1 MSSAT
6 QTQGRTFRDLYACHL
21 TREKIYQELVAPRKG
36 DADPHFAPG
45 FGNLLP
51 GAPVPTGPHD
61 LPRYRDPPPALLPG
75 PLKFCIVGAG
85 AAGLFTAMILSDLE
99 ISYDFFEGSDRFG
112 GRMFTKY
119 FGQGQDS
126 DWHDYYDVGAMRYPD
141 IPPMKL

>member
-6 QTQGRTFRDLYACHL
+6 QTQERTFRELYACHL

-45 FGNLLP
+45 FGRLLP

-61 LPRYRDPPPALLPG
+61 LPRDLTPPASPPG

-99 ISYDFFEGSDRFG
+99 IPYDFFEGSNRIG
-112 GRMFTKY
+112 GRMFTKS
-119 FGQGQDS
+119 FS
-126 DWHDYYDVGAMRYPD
+126 NENHDYYDIGAMRYPR